1 MNKSEMIN
9 LLYSMKTDL
18 QFLKR
23 DLQFRRDGNNVEHV
37 LEKYE
42 DDDYKFAYQSG
53 AFQAMAQMD
62 NDAFDQAVKTI
73 NSIQL
78 KMEQV

>member
-1 MNKSEMIN
+1 MTKNEMIN

-37 LEKYE
+37 IEKYK
-42 DDDYKFAYQSG
+42 DDDHKFAYQSG
-53 AFQAMAQMD
+53 AFQAMAEMD
-62 NDAFDQAVKTI
+62 NSTFDRAVKTI
-73 NSIQL
+73 NSIQV